1 MSSNQFDMEF
11 EGDRDIAWCPGCG
24 NFGILN
30 IVKQALAE
38 LSLKPQEVVFIS
50 GIGQAAKFPQY
61 LNCHYFNGLHGRS
74 LPPAMAIKAANPNL
88 TVIAESGDGCTY
100 GEGGNHLIHT
110 ILRNPNLT
118 NIVHNNL
125 VYGLTK
131 GQASPTSMCGFMTP
145 VQVSGVTNDPFNPIT
160 LAIGLGAS
168 FVARAFTGNK
178 EHSIKVIKEAINH
191 KGYALVDML
200 QPCVTFNK
208 LNTYKWFKENTYI
221 MEEHDPSD
229 RHAAFKKATE
239 TDRLPLGI
247 YYKRSLPTFE
257 EHNDGYQLF
266 KDPLYKRKLDVV
278 KLSDLI
284 NARRA
289 PHLSK
294 ELSHVYRKDVS

>member
-1 MSSNQFDMEF
+1 
-11 EGDRDIAWCPGCG
+11 
-24 NFGILN
+24 
-30 IVKQALAE
+30 
-38 LSLKPQEVVFIS
+38 
-50 GIGQAAKFPQY
+50 
-61 LNCHYFNGLHGRS
+61 
-74 LPPAMAIKAANPNL
+74 
-88 TVIAESGDGCTY
+88 
-100 GEGGNHLIHT
+100 
-110 ILRNPNLT
+110 
-118 NIVHNNL
+118 
-125 VYGLTK
+125 
-131 GQASPTSMCGFMTP
+131 
-145 VQVSGVTNDPFNPIT
+145 
-160 LAIGLGAS
+160 
-168 FVARAFTGNK
+168 
-178 EHSIKVIKEAINH
+178 
-191 KGYALVDML
+191 
-200 QPCVTFNK
+200 
-208 LNTYKWFKENTYI
+208 